1 MEPSSLITAFT
12 VNACIITL
20 VVFIYYEW
28 LRLLNIVVPKL
39 TNKHRLKLLYYV
51 FGILLGHIIEIW
63 LFAFGFIISIQTFH
77 LGHVGGL
84 GQMDLMDYAYYSA
97 TIYTSLGFGD
107 LIPKGSVRLLTSM
120 ETLTGLTL
128 ITWSASFIYLEMQ
141 KHWKKSPAEEGLEDI
156 SEDISIQ

>member
-1 MEPSSLITAFT
+1 MEPTSIIKAFT
-12 VNACIITL
+12 VNGFIISL
-20 VVFIYYEW
+20 VVFVYYEW
-28 LRLLNIVVPKL
+28 LRLLNIIVPKL

-63 LFAFGFIISIQTFH
+63 LFAFGFIVSIKFFQ
-77 LGHVGGL
+77 LGYVGGL
-84 GQMDLMDYAYYSA
+84 GKMALVDYAYYSA

-107 LIPKGSVRLLTSM
+107 LIPNGPVRLLTSM

-141 KHWKKSPAEEGLEDI
+141 QHWKKS
-156 SEDISIQ
+156 SS